1 MSITIADE
9 SRTSITERFK
19 KIAMI
24 AMEKG
29 EMHVG
34 RVKQKAT
41 EKKVK
46 AKTELLLVSHLS

>member
-41 EKKVK
+41 EKK
-46 AKTELLLVSHLS
+46 